1 MTFRK
6 KGLNMRIEI
15 SNYSKTNLTKNERDA
30 IYELA
35 NKCINANCLI
45 YEENDD
51 TLVILKCVPEE
62 CTAEITKL
70 LSNEYKISV
79 TEDSFMAQID
89 LMDLLS
95 GGFW

>member
-15 SNYSKTNLTKNERDA
+15 SNYSKTNLTKNERDT
-30 IYELA
+30 IYELV
-35 NKCINANCLI
+35 NKCTIANYLI
-45 YEENDD
+45 SEENNGA
-51 TLVILKCVPEE
+51 LVVIECVSEA
-62 CTAEITKL
+62 CTAEITKH
-70 LSNEYKISV
+70 LSNEYKITV